1 MCGVPE
7 HFAVTRPVFC
17 IHARADIGINAY
29 EFPRW
34 ICRYIIGI
42 VVYLIFQAFQ
52 LFWAIRANP
61 AVCGD
66 FEPSFF
72 KGQCDIFVSRYFYN
86 FLHKKIPSMF
96 VHKSSKNGQWKKK
109 PLYGRIKTTTIGGI
123 CMPRSYGHMKEYEKE
138 ILKLKEEGYT
148 KREIGE
154 KLGFTKE
161 QIHNFITRYN
171 ANQRK
176 LAAGIALRRKGRP
189 PKDTVVSEQDKV
201 TELKYILARKEAKIK
216 SLEMENEL
224 MRDFLSL
231 TERK

>member
-72 KGQCDIFVSRYFYN
+72 KGQCDIFISWYFYN
-86 FLHKKIPSMF
+86 FLHKKIPSM
-96 VHKSSKNGQWKKK
+96 SGLPQIE
-109 PLYGRIKTTTIGGI
+109 RTEQ
-123 CMPRSYGHMKEYEKE
+123 KE
-138 ILKLKEEGYT
+138 
-148 KREIGE
+148 
-154 KLGFTKE
+154 
-161 QIHNFITRYN
+161 
-171 ANQRK
+171 
-176 LAAGIALRRKGRP
+176 P
-189 PKDTVVSEQDKV
+189 PMVVK
-201 TELKYILARKEAKIK
+201 
-216 SLEMENEL
+216 M
-224 MRDFLSL
+224 
-231 TERK
+231 